1 MGGIWLRAFKLTLVV
16 RLKSSKNT
24 LTYVFFIVIS
34 FLKIR
39 GIFSTP
45 INATAVEY
53 VFVMVFLSKA
63 SLVQR
68 KEVEVKAEG
77 IRL

>member
-1 MGGIWLRAFKLTLVV
+1 MTI
-16 RLKSSKNT
+16 KSSKNT
-24 LTYVFFIVIS
+24 LTYVVFIVIS
-34 FLKIR
+34 FSKIR